1 MRRWGVG
8 WTAARCHDT
17 QRGMR
22 GILKRKEAPVSEPDN
37 LSDEE
42 PDDLSDEEWAEIEAL
57 AEEMRT
63 PLTPLSR
70 ERRTVARQLI
80 GGLGRNVAQCYQLLG
95 LDPTYTEQD
104 LVLVLGE
111 IETAVRRTRIY
122 LDSPIYLKPAHPGP
136 LTSQFQPQG
145 QCRPIQLPGG

>member
-1 MRRWGVG
+1 
-8 WTAARCHDT
+8 
-17 QRGMR
+17 MR

-80 GGLGRNVAQCYQLLG
+80 GGSGPHRAHARTPAAP
-95 LDPTYTEQD
+95 DPPPTHSH
-104 LVLVLGE
+104 L
-111 IETAVRRTRIY
+111 RRIPRQMQTPLRGNPNSPGTR
-122 LDSPIYLKPAHPGP
+122 PA
-136 LTSQFQPQG
+136 S
-145 QCRPIQLPGG
+145 

>member
-1 MRRWGVG
+1 
-8 WTAARCHDT
+8 
-17 QRGMR
+17 MR

-80 GGLGRNVAQCYQLLG
+80 GGLGRHPAPGYQPLCPHPPHTPQDTALCLREMETG
-95 LDPTYTEQD
+95 LR
-104 LVLVLGE
+104 
-111 IETAVRRTRIY
+111 AARR
-122 LDSPIYLKPAHPGP
+122 
-136 LTSQFQPQG
+136 
-145 QCRPIQLPGG
+145 